1 MKLLFTILSF
11 FCLTSCANSKDV
23 YFTAST
29 PATSSDVRTFLGI
42 PLSDSVD
49 FIRWNLT
56 LNDLKYSIECNYGIS
71 KPNTNGFINGGKK
84 ISFNGAVKFTTT
96 HYIVHNR
103 SQSLKL
109 AILNDNLLHIAAAD
123 NSLLKGNGGWSYALN
138 NLKPVTSGALKLV
151 AGTELLKDSM
161 VYEGRTP
168 CAVPGF
174 GSKECY
180 KLKWLFV
187 FYADAKTNKPTT
199 YRVLTANWRKDGGR
213 KGSWK
218 IVSKEDG
225 RIFYQLHDENG
236 NLLISFIKLD
246 NGVLIF
252 TDKKENLLVGDHDF
266 SYTLNRK

>member
-1 MKLLFTILSF
+1 MKLLFTVLSF
-11 FCLTSCANSKDV
+11 LCLTTCATSKDS

-29 PATSSDVRTFLGI
+29 PASPIVRTFLGI

-56 LNDLKYSIECNYGIS
+56 LNDLKYSIECNYGIG
-71 KPNTNGFINGGKK
+71 KPNTNGFIDGGEKL
-84 ISFNGAVKFTTT
+84 SFKGTVKFTGT
-96 HYIVHNR
+96 HYILQNR
-103 SQSLKL
+103 TQSLKL

-123 NSLLKGNGGWSYALN
+123 NSLLKGNGGWSYTLN
-138 NLKPVTSGALKLV
+138 NLKPVTSGTLKLV
-151 AGTELLKDSM
+151 AGTESLKDSM

-187 FYADAKTNKPTT
+187 FYADAQTNLPTT
-199 YRVLTANWRKDGGR
+199 YRVLTANWRKNGGR

-225 RIFYQLHDENG
+225 RIFYQLNDENG
-236 NLLISFIKLD
+236 NLLINFLKLD

-252 TDKKENLLVGDHDF
+252 TDTKENLLVGDLDF
-266 SYTLNRK
+266 SYTINRRQ